1 MAGAPILV
9 VDDAPVNLK
18 LMRLLLT
25 HEGYDVRTAE
35 RAEDALLML
44 SDYRPELIL
53 ADLQLPGM
61 NGLEMTRRVK
71 QNPQTNAIRV
81 VALTACAM
89 AGDRERALLAGCD
102 DYISKPIDTA
112 ALATRVRQLLAP
124 GASGGPAKDHAP
136 HPAEPAQAIFGPE
149 IETLRRGFLHEGSQY
164 CRQLLDSMKSGF
176 DPARVAGQL
185 HQWVGSAALLG
196 HSEIS
201 SLVQKAEQL
210 LREEPL
216 VIPEL
221 REVVS
226 DLLLSFS
233 ELLGGACAPV
243 PDYLAEAAAGKRVAL
258 VGFTDERA
266 DLMCAVLERVKARPL
281 LFSEAD
287 DPSSEA
293 IQNCDLVLFHVRRD
307 TLQSRWVKP
316 DEPFPASL
324 KLVFAGEQRDL
335 VALSAPVRS
344 RAVDFIVGRPDT
356 QEVVMRIAF
365 AASRHAVAAAAPDP
379 APTAVGEA
387 PLRPRMAIGSP
398 RILLADHDHIVHTVV
413 RMALQN
419 HGMSCKSADN
429 GLTALSLIRG
439 EQPHV
444 AILDVDIP
452 GMDGYEVLAAIREEK
467 IPTRVI
473 VLTAMGREKD
483 ILRAFSLG
491 ADDYV
496 TKPFNPF
503 ELVARL
509 KRFLL

>member
-25 HEGYDVRTAE
+25 HEGYEVRTAE

-44 SDYRPELIL
+44 SSYRPELIL

-71 QNPQTNAIRV
+71 QNPQTKAIRV

-89 AGDRERALLAGCD
+89 AGDRERALGAGCD

-112 ALATRVRQLLAP
+112 ALAFRVRQLLAP
-124 GASGGPAKDHAP
+124 DAGTPAKDEAQRP
-136 HPAEPAQAIFGPE
+136 GEPAQAIFGSE
-149 IETLRRGFLHEGSQY
+149 IETLRRGFLHEGSEY

-176 DPARVAGQL
+176 DAARAAGQL

-201 SLVQKAEQL
+201 LLVQRAEQL

-216 VIPEL
+216 VVPEL

-233 ELLGGACAPV
+233 ELSGDAFAPV
-243 PDYLAEAAAGKRVAL
+243 PDYLAEAVAGKRVAL
-258 VGFTDERA
+258 VGFTAERA
-266 DLMCAVLERVKARPL
+266 DGMCTVLERVKARPL
-281 LFSEAD
+281 LFSEGD
-287 DPSSEA
+287 DPASEA

-307 TLQSRWVKP
+307 TLQSRWVQA
-316 DEPFPASL
+316 DEPFHASI

-335 VALSAPVRS
+335 VALATPVRS
-344 RAVDFIVGRPDT
+344 RAVDFIVGRSDT
-356 QEVVMRIAF
+356 QEVLLRIAF
-365 AASRHAVAAAAPDP
+365 AGSRHVVAAP
-379 APTAVGEA
+379 APAPAIATEA
-387 PLRPRMAIGSP
+387 PPRPRMAAGSP

-419 HGMSCKSADN
+419 HGMSCKAADN
-429 GLTALSLIRG
+429 GLTALSLIRS

-473 VLTAMGREKD
+473 VLTALGREKD
-483 ILRAFSLG
+483 ILRAFNLG